1 LLAPR
6 LPSSHGAHT
15 DHAAR
20 IETIR
25 AIEKKYHRPIGI
37 LADVQGPKLR
47 IGQFQSGR
55 VQLQA
60 GHVFTLDLNPAP
72 GDTRRVC
79 LSHPEIMA
87 AAQVRATLL
96 LDDGKL
102 RLRVTRKT
110 R

>member
-1 LLAPR
+1 
-6 LPSSHGAHT
+6 
-15 DHAAR
+15 
-20 IETIR
+20 
-25 AIEKKYHRPIGI
+25 
-37 LADVQGPKLR
+37 
-47 IGQFQSGR
+47 

-60 GHVFTLDLNPAP
+60 GRVFTLDLNPAP